1 MLVTALFAFFVV
13 HHGMITTNNPNK
25 NSDKTIE
32 TILIKN
38 PKLNYIDTVEGFLNP
53 GVLVLYHILSLLQQ
67 TA

>member
-1 MLVTALFAFFVV
+1 MLVAALFAFFVV
-13 HHGMITTNNPNK
+13 PRGMIATNNPNK